1 MQFRA
6 AIRSSGVSRVTTS
19 SSHSYPAW
27 PSLAPLRGEGVLI
40 VGSGMSYHNMQTL
53 MANMR
58 GNARS
63 HAPDAG
69 SQRFDGE

>member
-1 MQFRA
+1 
-6 AIRSSGVSRVTTS
+6 
-19 SSHSYPAW
+19 
-27 PSLAPLRGEGVLI
+27 LRGEGVLI